1 MKKFSFFF
9 IAFIFLFLLAA
20 PDSKTDETQARNEAQ
35 PYTGSKEFER
45 IKTLA
50 GTWEGTSS
58 MGEKGEKVS
67 VKYQV
72 TSGGSAVVETLFPDT
87 PHEMVSVYDDEGG
100 KLSMTHYCMLK
111 NHPDMILKSADENT
125 INLDFADGQVFDP
138 TKEPHMHSLS
148 ISFTDKDNMVQEWT
162 MYENGKEKEI
172 ATFTFSRLH

>member
-1 MKKFSFFF
+1 MKNLLNIT
-9 IAFIFLFLLAA
+9 IAFIFLFLIGVSNAK
-20 PDSKTDETQARNEAQ
+20 PDETQVKNEATQ
-35 PYTGSKEFER
+35 YTGSKEFER

-87 PHEMVSVYDDEGG
+87 PHEMVSVYDDETG

-111 NHPDMILKSADENT
+111 NHPDMVLKSADENT
-125 INLDFADGQVFDP
+125 INLDFADGQAFDP

-148 ISFTDKDNMVQEWT
+148 ISFKNKDNMIQKWT
-162 MYENGKEKEI
+162 MYENGKEI
-172 ATFTFSRLH
+172 ATFTLSRAH

>member
-9 IAFIFLFLLAA
+9 IAFIFLFPLAA

-35 PYTGSKEFER
+35 RYTGSKEFER

-111 NHPDMILKSADENT
+111 NHPDMVLKSADEST